1 MRRMNEKKR
10 KKVTLENILGSLGWL
25 MLAVTVLVVGLT
37 ILTLNGVLHLALF
50 RNYLPIG
57 ISLFVG
63 LVIWGMRFYFNAR
76 KYPSYMKYS
85 IFSFV
90 FALIQLIFL
99 LSNVY

>member
-1 MRRMNEKKR
+1 MDEKYRKR
-10 KKVTLENILGSLGWL
+10 VTMENMLGSLGWL
-25 MLAVTVLVVGLT
+25 MLAVTVLVIGFTVLS
-37 ILTLNGVLHLALF
+37 LNGVLQMELF

-57 ISLFVG
+57 LSLFVG
-63 LVIWGMRFYFNAR
+63 LMIWGLRFYYNAR